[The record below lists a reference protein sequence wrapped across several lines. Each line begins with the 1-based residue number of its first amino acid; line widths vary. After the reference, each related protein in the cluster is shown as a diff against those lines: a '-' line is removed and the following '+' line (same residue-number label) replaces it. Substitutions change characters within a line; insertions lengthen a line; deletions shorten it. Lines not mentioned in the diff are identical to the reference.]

1 MIRLIRSERAR
12 IDENLKRKAT
22 AILTRAG
29 SCHVGF
35 RAYRAVPVVSEQGP
49 PFDMQAPN
57 RLTAA
62 TLPKARQA
70 YGAEEI
76 IIKTRLLFPE
86 YGL

>member
-22 AILTRAG
+22 GILGRAG

-49 PFDMQAPN
+49 PFDMQAPDL
-57 RLTAA
+57 LTAG
-62 TLPKARQA
+62 TLQKRGKDMAQ
-70 YGAEEI
+70 
-76 IIKTRLLFPE
+76 KK
-86 YGL
+86 